1 MKPFHQKFFRSA
13 RMRRHL
19 RALALGLL
27 GVAFLSPPEAHAQA
41 QTLTGSN
48 FLKLV
53 PGARQQGLAGIG
65 AGVIDE
71 LHALYANPGA
81 AGFSREWQWAATY
94 SKTIAEAYHASLIY
108 GTHLRTPWSR
118 RSHLSFGLGY
128 QGMPDFDSS
137 DGAVSQVSANDVLAV
152 AGFSQPFTI
161 AGKMFALGANLKYF
175 RSKLAQYEAE
185 AWMADAGLLYRSARF
200 RLLKS
205 NSRFLNYG
213 IISAGVGVTN
223 VGNDLTFQ
231 TSGTPLPRTWRAG
244 MAFNAGHHQGL
255 QIQLAADYRRVH
267 TERGGA
273 LSFGAEISWGQMLSL
288 RGGYD
293 FHDDLL
299 SHVAMGLS
307 LRLGDGASPIGSV
320 LPGRNNTLRLDL
332 AAMEQTDLFSRPY
345 RGSVTH
351 YPVGPEGFDLRSP
364 APGTII
370 DSDSVALQWQEARDP
385 DLYDD
390 AKYLL
395 LVERDSL
402 RLAETLALAQR
413 SREDF
418 FQIMTSTPFLI
429 KLNLTREHFQ
439 LNTLEGGDYFWSVL
453 AYDSDQHVRAAG
465 PAGRNI
471 WRFTIPAPQLEIT
484 SIAFD
489 YDQWITQSDYQGIL
503 RIAVANAGKG
513 AARNVRLAI
522 YDSLSLATASETNS
536 SAHAGRK
543 LLADTTLAML
553 IRGAA
558 DTLAIPWHTSRAGLH
573 MIAGE
578 LSDGKRHTRR
588 EAEFY
593 TIPKGTFAA
602 SDTVRLISE
611 SQISYEIPLVPE
623 ICFDPNSSEVKPA
636 YLHKD
641 LFEPPLVTVA
651 QRLRT
656 HRQLKIYLKGFADP
670 NSGEHQVAL
679 ADARAAAVLDSLVAF
694 GVNADQIAIQ
704 PGEVLPPRRTPAN
717 ADDARWVME
726 ERRYVK
732 ISTDKAGE
740 VIAFQLV
747 PYDDVEQQLL
757 PVVFASSV
765 ASAVPLQSG
774 LLQTMAGG
782 RHQQLELEILS
793 RQGFTQEILWQ
804 PGETNINDVE
814 KLVGGNLAYTLLM
827 NDSLGRTFYT
837 PPAEAYL
844 SVESSVRA
852 QRVAWPLRFN
862 ATAPLYDFYWDE
874 LIPYLDQM
882 LNDPDVRMRFSGHAC
897 AIGSEE
903 INMRLSQQRAQAFQQ
918 TFLARIKEHYPQSYN
933 KIIERLDGAVGRGE
947 ARPMG
952 IAYLS
957 GSMVVLGDNES
968 PLGRKLNRRLEIE
981 FYYPTK
987 RAKTL
992 TDKR

>member
-1 MKPFHQKFFRSA
+1 MKTFHQKFPRPA

-19 RALALGLL
+19 CALVLGILSAAL
-27 GVAFLSPPEAHAQA
+27 LSPPVTHAQA

-71 LHALYANPGA
+71 LHTLYANPGA

-137 DGAVSQVSANDVLAV
+137 DGAVAQVSANDVLAT
-152 AGFSQPFTI
+152 AGFAQPFTI

-175 RSKLAQYEAE
+175 RSKLAQYEAD
-185 AWMADAGLLYRSARF
+185 AWMADAGLLYRSGRF

-205 NSRFLNYG
+205 SGRFLNYG

-223 VGNDLTFQ
+223 LGNDLTFQ

-244 MAFNAGHHQGL
+244 MAFNAGHHQSL

-273 LSFGAEISWGQMLSL
+273 LSFGTEISWGQTLSL

-307 LRLGDGASPIGSV
+307 LRLDDGASPIGSV

-364 APGTII
+364 APGSII
-370 DSDSVALQWQEARDP
+370 NADSVALQWEATRDP

-402 RLAETLALAQR
+402 KLAETLALAQR
-413 SREDF
+413 SRDDF
-418 FQIMTSTPFLI
+418 FQTMTNTPFFI
-429 KLNLTREHFQ
+429 KENLTREHFQ
-439 LNTLEGGDYFWSVL
+439 LGALEGGDYFWSVL
-453 AYDSDQHVRAAG
+453 AYDSDQHMRAAG
-465 PAGRNI
+465 PAGRSI

-484 SIAFD
+484 SITFD
-489 YDQWITQSDYQGIL
+489 YDQWITQNDYQGIL
-503 RIAVANAGKG
+503 RIAFANAGKG
-513 AARNVRLAI
+513 AASHVRLAI
-522 YDSLSLATASETNS
+522 YDSLSSAVIPETNT
-536 SAHAGRK
+536 SAQVGRK
-543 LLADTTLAML
+543 LLADTTLATL
-553 IRGAA
+553 VSGAG
-558 DTLAIPWHTSRAGLH
+558 DTLAIPWHTSQTGLH

-588 EAEFY
+588 DAEFY
-593 TIPKGTFAA
+593 TIPKGTFATG
-602 SDTVRLISE
+602 DTVVLISE
-611 SQISYEIPLVPE
+611 SQISYEMPLVPE

-636 YLHKD
+636 YLHKE
-641 LFEPPLVTVA
+641 LFDPPLVTVA
-651 QRLRT
+651 QRMRT
-656 HRQLKIYLKGFADP
+656 HRQLKVYLKGFADP
-670 NSGEHQVAL
+670 NSGEHEVAL
-679 ADARAAAVLDSLVAF
+679 ADARAAAVRDSLFAF
-694 GVNADQIAIQ
+694 GVNADQIVIQ
-704 PGEVLPPRRTPAN
+704 PGEVLPLRRTPAN

-732 ISTDKAGE
+732 MSTDKAGE

-747 PYDDVEQQLL
+747 PYDDIEQQLL
-757 PVVFASSV
+757 PIVFAGAI
-765 ASAVPLQSG
+765 ASAVPFQSG
-774 LLQTMAGG
+774 LLQTTAGG

-804 PGETNINDVE
+804 PGETNINEVE
-814 KLVGGNLAYTLLM
+814 KLAGENLAYTLLV

-837 PPAEAYL
+837 PPAETYL

-862 ATAPLYDFYWDE
+862 ATEPLYDFYWDE

-918 TFLARIKEHYPQSYN
+918 TFLKRIKAHYPQTYK
-933 KIIERLDGAVGRGE
+933 KIVQRLDGAVGRGE
-947 ARPMG
+947 SRPMG
-952 IAYLS
+952 MVYLS
-957 GSMVVLGDNES
+957 GNTMILGDNES

-987 RAKTL
+987 QSRTL

>member
-19 RALALGLL
+19 RALALGVLSAAL
-27 GVAFLSPPEAHAQA
+27 LSPPETHAQA

-71 LHALYANPGA
+71 LHTLYANPGA

-137 DGAVSQVSANDVLAV
+137 DGAVAQVSANDVLAT
-152 AGFSQPFTI
+152 AGFAQPFTI

-175 RSKLAQYEAE
+175 RSKLAQYDAD

-205 NSRFLNYG
+205 SGRFLNYG

-223 VGNDLTFQ
+223 LGNDLTFQ

-273 LSFGAEISWGQMLSL
+273 LSFGTEISWGQMLSL

-307 LRLGDGASPIGSV
+307 LRLDDGASPIGSV

-364 APGTII
+364 APGSII
-370 DSDSVALQWQEARDP
+370 GSDSVALEWEATRDP

-402 RLAETLALAQR
+402 KLAETLALAQR
-413 SREDF
+413 SRDDF
-418 FQIMTSTPFLI
+418 FQAMANTSFVI
-429 KLNLTREHFQ
+429 KENLTREHFQ

-484 SIAFD
+484 SITFD

-503 RIAVANAGKG
+503 RIAFVNTGKG

-522 YDSLSLATASETNS
+522 YDSLSLAALPETNT

-553 IRGAA
+553 ISDAA
-558 DTLAIPWHTSRAGLH
+558 DTLAIPWHTSQTGLH

-578 LSDGKRHTRR
+578 LSDDIRHTRR
-588 EAEFY
+588 GAEFY
-593 TIPKGTFAA
+593 TIPKGTFAT
-602 SDTVRLISE
+602 SDTAILISE
-611 SQISYEIPLVPE
+611 SQITYEMPLVPE
-623 ICFDPNSSEVKPA
+623 ICFDPNSSTVKAA

-679 ADARAAAVLDSLVAF
+679 ADARAAAVRDSLFAF
-694 GVNADQIAIQ
+694 GVNADQIVIQ
-704 PGEVLPPRRTPAN
+704 PGEVLPPRHTPAN

-732 ISTDKAGE
+732 ISTEKEGE

-747 PYDDVEQQLL
+747 PYDDIEQQLR
-757 PVVFASSV
+757 PVVFVSSI

-774 LLQTMAGG
+774 LLQTTAGG

-804 PGETNINDVE
+804 HGETNIDEVE
-814 KLVGGNLAYTLLM
+814 KLAGENLAYTLLM

-837 PPAEAYL
+837 PPAEAHL

-897 AIGSEE
+897 AIGSQE